1 MFQDVVCEEGYE
13 EEDDETSRLE
23 VGVLTSQL
31 AGSVADGTAH
41 DHSGDD
47 EQGDLEEH

>member
-1 MFQDVVCEEGYE
+1 MFQDGACDDGYKE
-13 EEDDETSRLE
+13 EEDEMSSLE
-23 VGVLTSQL
+23 ALTSQL

-47 EQGDLEEH
+47 EQDDLEDH